1 MVEPPVSGI
10 DGTISL
16 PFVPG
21 KHHDVPELPSQYV
34 LQRFGF
40 IAVCFA
46 KLINYSGNRECIDA
60 KRRRA

>member
-1 MVEPPVSGI
+1 
-10 DGTISL
+10 
-16 PFVPG
+16 
-21 KHHDVPELPSQYV
+21 VPELPSQYV